1 MDDKKKF
8 ITFLQ
13 GGQGIGQYISYDF
26 MTVRKNDTVNSYLG
40 VYRKFFSLFRIKG
53 NVFEEQSGIKIIGS
67 GSAF

>member
-8 ITFLQ
+8 VTFLQ

-40 VYRKFFSLFRIKG
+40 VYRKFFRYL
-53 NVFEEQSGIKIIGS
+53 GIKATYLKNKVG
-67 GSAF
+67 